1 MIISFENK
9 VALVTGAASGLGL
22 ATAKAFAES
31 GASVVLADWNEE
43 AAQSAAKQL
52 AEEIVKDVMRILDRK
67 EEVISVALEEVD
79 PKDWTDRVYIPDI
92 QGKWNTLYKKP
103 GYNPFEK

>member
-1 MIISFENK
+1 MNHAPWCCE
-9 VALVTGAASGLGL
+9 ACPGYQ
-22 ATAKAFAES
+22 
-31 GASVVLADWNEE
+31 EE
-43 AAQSAAKQL
+43 QKNQL

-79 PKDWTDRVYIPDI
+79 AKDWTDRVYIPDI

-103 GYNPFEK
+103 ECNPFDK

>member
-1 MIISFENK
+1 VNRAHVVVK
-9 VALVTGAASGLGL
+9 L
-22 ATAKAFAES
+22 APGS
-31 GASVVLADWNEE
+31 SEE
-43 AAQSAAKQL
+43 KRNQL

-79 PKDWTDRVYIPDI
+79 PRDWTDKVYLPDI

-103 GYNPFEK
+103 GYNPFAK

>member
-1 MIISFENK
+1 MPHVVVK
-9 VALVTGAASGLGL
+9 L
-22 ATAKAFAES
+22 APGS
-31 GASVVLADWNEE
+31 SEE
-43 AAQSAAKQL
+43 QKKQL
-52 AEEIVKDVMRILDRK
+52 AQEIVKDVMRILNRK

-79 PKDWTDRVYIPDI
+79 PRDWTDKVYIPDI

>member
-1 MIISFENK
+1 MPHVIVK
-9 VALVTGAASGLGL
+9 L
-22 ATAKAFAES
+22 APGS
-31 GASVVLADWNEE
+31 SEE
-43 AAQSAAKQL
+43 QKKQL
-52 AEEIVKDVMRILDRK
+52 AQEIVKDVMRILNRK

-79 PKDWTDRVYIPDI
+79 PRDWTDKVYIPDI

>member
-1 MIISFENK
+1 VK
-9 VALVTGAASGLGL
+9 L
-22 ATAKAFAES
+22 APGS
-31 GASVVLADWNEE
+31 SEE
-43 AAQSAAKQL
+43 QKNQL

-79 PKDWTDRVYIPDI
+79 PNDWTDKVYVPDI